1 MSTNIVNFEELQTLT
16 ASKSLSVQIDDFS
29 VKVISSQDPYFW
41 VRIQKSDEGEIIV
54 TDFNPGSLPQLTLN
68 IALRKAVKQLYS
80 PTPDNITFKNVIPVK
95 STGAQ
100 PLPSYEGPVNTIRAA
115 CEGFARTSRK
125 VVSSFRVVPE
135 GRKFNV
141 VVALS

>member
-1 MSTNIVNFEELQTLT
+1 MSANIVNFEELQTLT
-16 ASKSLSVQIDDFS
+16 ASKSLSVQQDDFS
-29 VKVISSQDPYFW
+29 VKVVSSEDPFFW
-41 VRIQKSDEGEIIV
+41 VRVQKSDDGEIIV
-54 TDFNPGSLPQLTLN
+54 TDFNSGSLPQLTLN

-80 PTPDNITFKNVIPVK
+80 PTPDNITFKNIIPVK
-95 STGAQ
+95 SSSPHQAQ
-100 PLPSYEGPVNTIRAA
+100 SYEGPVNTIRAA